1 MLLASLMGLLPGSL
15 FAQSDVTTVASE
27 AASRGQFFG
36 ILGQVAKPGVYELPA
51 DRRTLNDLIEAA
63 GGLTANAS
71 NTLRIVRRGR
81 SGGQTF
87 FQPRIRFEL
96 LPGDV
101 FVSDRRRTGIAVGGG
116 VDSNTASRDAR
127 DSTVFV
133 TTPDRN
139 GQGGTTASGRASE
152 AGTPDVVQ
160 LAVVG
165 LIDRPVVIA
174 IPTEQATLQ
183 NVLTTLHQP
192 RQGARQ
198 IALLRDGSTSHTV
211 PLTEAAKTVLTTG
224 TVLVFDQKSAQTE
237 TLPKLPAPVRW
248 QDRTLE
254 STPPQSLTA
263 AAESA
268 KPATT
273 EESPTPLPETRSA
286 EPAPQA
292 RGAVNRLIPPSRSLV
307 SAPGPTAG
315 VVDDTDKFEVADE
328 PESAVAIDRSSS
340 GKSITETSAADASST
355 GPVVAAK
362 SGLSGELLAAIILVG
377 TLACIGGLMLVEF
390 LRGRSRSRAAA
401 VSVMADKINTPS
413 DSSWRMLPASAPT
426 LTASATNPGFHQPVA
441 VTTRPVETVASANLL
456 DDLVGNRLPVV
467 TEQLALPNGMR
478 IYGKPVERT
487 DELQFRLDAAH
498 PVPAP
503 HISRSVAS
511 LPASSISE
519 HTVGVEDIP
528 RRTKS
533 GPVFAKPLNKAGE
546 RGGVS
551 PPVSHKMTEGL
562 TPPRSPESLGEGRSR
577 DTESKLLDRV
587 LSHLERGGMATQT
600 KPRSRGGAP

>member
-1 MLLASLMGLLPGSL
+1 MRCSRRATLMLLASLMGLLPGTL

-27 AASRGQFFG
+27 ATSRGQFFG

-71 NTLRIVRRGR
+71 NNLRIVRRGR
-81 SGGQTF
+81 SGGQAF

-101 FVSDRRRTGIAVGGG
+101 FISDRRRTGIGAFGGAG
-116 VDSNTASRDAR
+116 SGAANRDSR

-133 TTPDRN
+133 TTPDRS
-139 GQGGTTASGRASE
+139 GQGGTTTAGRESDSGTSN
-152 AGTPDVVQ
+152 VVQ
-160 LAVVG
+160 LGVVG

-174 IPTEQATLQ
+174 MPADQATLQ
-183 NVLTTLHQP
+183 TVLTTLHQP
-192 RQGARQ
+192 REGARQ
-198 IALLRDGSTSHTV
+198 ITLLRDGSTSQTV

-263 AAESA
+263 ASESA

-273 EESPTPLPETRSA
+273 AESTTPLPETRSA
-286 EPAPQA
+286 EPTPLA
-292 RGAVNRLIPPSRSLV
+292 RGTVNRLIPPSQSLV
-307 SAPGPTAG
+307 SVPGSTST

-328 PESAVAIDRSSS
+328 SETDAATSRGPS
-340 GKSITETSAADASST
+340 GKPGSEASVADSAST
-355 GPVVAAK
+355 PPVVAAK
-362 SGLSGELLAAIILVG
+362 PGLSGELLAAIILVG
-377 TLACIGGLMLVEF
+377 TLTCIGGLMLVEF
-390 LRGRSRSRAAA
+390 LRGRSRSQAAA
-401 VSVMADKINTPS
+401 VSVMADKIESPS
-413 DSSWRMLPASAPT
+413 DSSWQMLPASAPT
-426 LTASATNPGFHQPVA
+426 LAAPATNPVFQQPVA
-441 VTTRPVETVASANLL
+441 VTTRPVELVASANLL

-467 TEQLALPNGMR
+467 TEQLALPNGVR

-503 HISRSVAS
+503 HISRSA
-511 LPASSISE
+511 AAQYTSSHSE

-528 RRTKS
+528 RR
-533 GPVFAKPLNKAGE
+533 
-546 RGGVS
+546 
-551 PPVSHKMTEGL
+551 
-562 TPPRSPESLGEGRSR
+562 
-577 DTESKLLDRV
+577 
-587 LSHLERGGMATQT
+587 AT
-600 KPRSRGGAP
+600 